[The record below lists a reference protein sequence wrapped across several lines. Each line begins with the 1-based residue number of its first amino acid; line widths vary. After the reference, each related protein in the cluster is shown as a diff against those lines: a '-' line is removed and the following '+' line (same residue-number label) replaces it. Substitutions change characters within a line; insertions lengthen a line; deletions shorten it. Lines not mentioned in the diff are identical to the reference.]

1 VDGRR
6 ASSLPPLEPEA
17 GDRTDEPGRTQDDP
31 GSRLWT
37 TAFSH
42 PLRSHTVGPRFKSKR
57 RLPAPTGQDPPL
69 GLRQVE
75 SPRPTGV
82 LAGVSLGFGAL
93 SRQIDRVRSGAA
105 INMMAKAT
113 TTMSRAS
120 GMPVTMTMLLAPVV
134 SAL

>member
-1 VDGRR
+1 MDGRR

-17 GDRTDEPGRTQDDP
+17 GDRTDKPVRRKASAGAVYGRPRTVILAFLH
-31 GSRLWT
+31 SR
-37 TAFSH
+37 S
-42 PLRSHTVGPRFKSKR
+42 SFKSEG
-57 RLPAPTGQDPPL
+57 RLPPTGQDPPL